1 MAMQIEDKENQENII
16 TPFKY
21 ILITDNKGNREF
33 CIVNNKKQKIGRRF
47 LDLTLYEN
55 KKLNSF
61 WEIGQETKEILSK
74 EFFKENICK
83 NFLIKSKMKK

>member
-1 MAMQIEDKENQENII
+1 MEMQIDDKANQENII

-21 ILITDNKGNREF
+21 VLITDNKGNREF
-33 CIVNNKKQKIGRRF
+33 CLVNNKKQKIGRRN
-47 LDLTLYEN
+47 LDLSFYEN

-61 WEIGQETKEILSK
+61 WEIGQEIREISSK
-74 EFFKENICK
+74 EYFKENLCK

>member
-1 MAMQIEDKENQENII
+1 MEIETIDKIYTENLI

-21 ILITDNKGNREF
+21 VLITDNKGNREF
-33 CIVNNKKQKIGRRF
+33 TMINNKKQKIGKKNI
-47 LDLTLYEN
+47 DLTFFEN

-61 WEIGQETKEILSK
+61 WEVGQEIKEISCK